1 MSTLAKVGVVSD
13 TGVYLR
19 ASINAANVSSSLLHK
34 ATVGEMQLYVSRDL
48 LDEVQDVLT
57 RPEIR
62 AKNARLSD
70 EALQAFLREVEAQ
83 AILIDPLPQHFSYS
97 RDPDDEHILNLAIE
111 AGASYIASFD
121 NDLLDLMR
129 SKHEEAQDFRRRF
142 PNITILTPGEIIT
155 RVNVSSPKRA
165 RTGFFTRTSEREYGR
180 RGCFMNRKKKFNLP
194 PNHPEVIAAVLE
206 DLRTMPIEELEA
218 MLSYRKPGVEVTNM
232 NEELAQWYREQKA
245 KRGEGDKVEDKAA

>member
-1 MSTLAKVGVVSD
+1 MSAPVRIGVFSD

-19 ASINAANVSSSLLHK
+19 ASINAANVSSSLLNK
-34 ATVGEMQLYVSRDL
+34 AASGEMQLYVSRDL

-62 AKNARLSD
+62 AKNARLSH
-70 EALQAFLREVEAQ
+70 EALQALLREIEAQ
-83 AILIDPLPQHFSYS
+83 AILIDPLPSHFSYS

-129 SKHEEAQDFRRRF
+129 SNHEEAQDFRRRF

-155 RVNVSSPKRA
+155 QVNVSS
-165 RTGFFTRTSEREYGR
+165 
-180 RGCFMNRKKKFNLP
+180 RGQAQEQVEESIEDRK
-194 PNHPEVIAAVLE
+194 V
-206 DLRTMPIEELEA
+206 
-218 MLSYRKPGVEVTNM
+218 
-232 NEELAQWYREQKA
+232 
-245 KRGEGDKVEDKAA
+245 